1 MNEVIEQGSG
11 IVEQVSENSLF
22 SLSFNDI
29 IWAVGIIVLLVLAI
43 KVAGKIW
50 KGLLIAA
57 AVIIITVWVLT
68 KFVL

>member
-11 IVEQVSENSLF
+11 IVEQVSENGLF